1 MLTALPLFGLSVLG
15 MMAIALAMERHHDVL
30 ARRWR
35 GRRARCLLRLVG
47 WVLLG
52 SALLYAVDR
61 VGRVQGLILWLGML
75 TPSAVGVVGLIAG
88 RHARATHRATR
99 S

>member
-1 MLTALPLFGLSVLG
+1 MVTALALLGLCVPG

-35 GRRARCLLRLVG
+35 GRRARCMLRLFG
-47 WVLLG
+47 WVVLG

-88 RHARATHRATR
+88 RHARATHRATHG
-99 S
+99 

>member
-88 RHARATHRATR
+88 RHARATHRATHG
-99 S
+99 

>member
-75 TPSAVGVVGLIAG
+75 TPSAMGVVGLIAG
-88 RHARATHRATR
+88 RHARATHRATHG
-99 S
+99 